1 MRLHQSLTS
10 GPWASLSHE
19 ALWHQLGSRAES
31 VVEMQGRERAGLEG
45 VQNSTWG
52 LHDIPSGFEATETVG
67 VVSFRYE
74 SLCNQ
79 ALKCAM

>member
-1 MRLHQSLTS
+1 M
-10 GPWASLSHE
+10 
-19 ALWHQLGSRAES
+19 
-31 VVEMQGRERAGLEG
+31 EMQGRERAGLEG